1 MPAVDGVTG
10 DRAGAV
16 AGGVGGRLIRWIVAA
31 LPPCAI
37 GPTERV
43 SFDLVSHY
51 ALGLPDPDMRAGF
64 PEAAERVRAGRERLG
79 ARALEVALQRDPT
92 LRERA
97 GETGLRALLRD
108 TEVFLERIAR
118 ALASGDPGQAREWA
132 DWVAPVYRRRKVPM
146 DDLVTLSEGLRS
158 ALAAVLAPAEQ
169 AAADIA
175 LDQAIET
182 FRRYRRIAGDA
193 RKRSRILTALYKGG

>member
-1 MPAVDGVTG
+1 M
-10 DRAGAV
+10 
-16 AGGVGGRLIRWIVAA
+16 
-31 LPPCAI
+31 
-37 GPTERV
+37 
-43 SFDLVSHY
+43 SHY
-51 ALGLPDPDMRAGF
+51 ALGLPGPDMHAGC
-64 PEAAERVRAGRERLG
+64 PAAADRVRAGQARLG

-97 GETGLRALLRD
+97 GETGLRHLLRD
-108 TEVFLERIAR
+108 TEVYLERIAR

-146 DDLVTLSEGLRS
+146 DDLVTLCEGLRS
-158 ALAAVLAPAEQ
+158 ALAAVLAPEEQ

-175 LDQAIET
+175 LDQAVET

-193 RKRSRILTALYKGG
+193 RKRSRIMTALYKGG

>member
-1 MPAVDGVTG
+1 M
-10 DRAGAV
+10 GA
-16 AGGVGGRLIRWIVAA
+16 IVAA
-31 LPPCAI
+31 PRPRASH
-37 GPTERV
+37 PAERV
-43 SFDLVSHY
+43 SFDPVSHY

-64 PEAAERVRAGRERLG
+64 PAAAERVRAAQARLG

-97 GETGLRALLRD
+97 GETGLRRLLRD
-108 TEVFLERIAR
+108 TEIFVERIAR

-158 ALAAVLAPAEQ
+158 AVSAVLAPDEQ
-169 AAADIA
+169 AAADVA
-175 LDQAIET
+175 LDEAIAT

-193 RKRSRILTALYKGG
+193 RKRSRILMALYKGG

>member
-1 MPAVDGVTG
+1 MH
-10 DRAGAV
+10 
-16 AGGVGGRLIRWIVAA
+16 IR
-31 LPPCAI
+31 PCAS
-37 GPTERV
+37 GTVERV
-43 SFDLVSHY
+43 SFDAVSHY

-64 PEAAERVRAGRERLG
+64 PAAAERVRAASARVG

-97 GETGLRALLRD
+97 GETGLRHLLRD
-108 TEVFLERIAR
+108 TETFVERVAR
-118 ALASGDPGQAREWA
+118 ALASGDPGQVREWA

-158 ALAAVLAPAEQ
+158 ALSAVLAPDEQ
-169 AAADIA
+169 AAAGAA
-175 LDQAIET
+175 LDAAIAT

>member
-1 MPAVDGVTG
+1 MSMVIC
-10 DRAGAV
+10 
-16 AGGVGGRLIRWIVAA
+16 LIVAPSRPHA
-31 LPPCAI
+31 TRAP
-37 GPTERV
+37 ERV

-64 PEAAERVRAGRERLG
+64 PVAAERVRAGRERLG

-97 GETGLRALLRD
+97 GEAGLRALLRD
-108 TEVFLERIAR
+108 TQVFVERIAR

-146 DDLVTLSEGLRS
+146 DDLVTLCEGLRS
-158 ALAAVLAPAEQ
+158 TLAAVLAPAEQ

-175 LDQAIET
+175 LDQVIET